1 MDIHWMNEAACQ
13 VPGGGLNPLFYSEE
27 AKTQAAARK
36 ICNGCPVQE
45 DCLEYAL
52 QERIDA
58 GMWGGVSERGRR
70 RLLKQRRANGS
81 ATVSS

>member
-1 MDIHWMNEAACQ
+1 MDIHWMNDAACTMPEG
-13 VPGGGLNPLFYSEE
+13 VLNPLFYAEDQ
-27 AKTQAAARK
+27 KLQASARR
-36 ICNGCPVQE
+36 ICNSCPVRD

-52 QERIDA
+52 ENRIDH